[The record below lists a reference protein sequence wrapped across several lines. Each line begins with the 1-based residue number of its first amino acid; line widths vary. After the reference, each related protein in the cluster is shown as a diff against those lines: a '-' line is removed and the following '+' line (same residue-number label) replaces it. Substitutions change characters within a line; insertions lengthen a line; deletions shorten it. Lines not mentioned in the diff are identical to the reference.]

1 MIAALL
7 LGSLRVLAAP
17 VGAVMEPND
26 VVEQYRLHAK
36 EQGRLGP
43 ATELVC
49 KSAVEDVQICATIIE
64 PGGWRYA
71 LANDEGVAR
80 PTAMLGEHGFVGKDA
95 DGVGRYW
102 VREMADGKEGMIF
115 VQPGL
120 LEELSPM
127 GVVVAWPVPGV
138 VIAWVPGNPS
148 LDQLMSVGVAQ
159 MNAASNHPISSKIFR
174 FVDGKWAVWG
184 QAKKSPL
191 P

>member
-1 MIAALL
+1 MIATLL
-7 LGSLRVLAAP
+7 IGSLSVLAAP

-36 EQGRLGP
+36 EKGRLGP

-49 KSAVEDVQICATIIE
+49 KPAIEDVQICATIMKE
-64 PGGWRYA
+64 EGWRYA
-71 LANDEGVAR
+71 LANDEGVER
-80 PTAMLGEHGFVGKDA
+80 PTALLKEHGFVARDA

-102 VREMADGKEGMIF
+102 VREKSDGKEGMIF

-120 LEELSPM
+120 LAELSPV

-148 LDQLMSVGVAQ
+148 LDQIMSVGVAQ
-159 MNAASNHPISSKIFR
+159 MTATSNHPISSKIFR
-174 FVDGKWAVWG
+174 FLDGKWAVWG
-184 QAKKSPL
+184 QARKNSL